1 MKKERIGA
9 INRNLVE
16 KTRCYKKL
24 TGISTVELVE
34 KLLSDFFNKIKLTN
48 DYIYIDEI
56 YYFNFKKLIENRE
69 VKASKNKL
77 SDNLKETFIVKKIPN
92 NLDEFDKTHNTFCYN
107 GIPEKHLG
115 IYSYNLFISKSTFK
129 DTELLQKYILFDYN
143 EKTKE
148 LILKLVDLTDITL
161 LIDLNK
167 IKSILNDLNEVNEIY
182 IEELKRIKKMPDKY
196 KLAYDYNRP
205 LFEFD
210 NPLLYISSSTVIESY
225 INAKQ
230 LAKTIHRTDLE
241 LYDEL
246 KGKYN
251 SNDLVIFRNGRLV
264 KNIKDNK
271 LDKTNEIESNK
282 NQINQ

>member
-9 INRNLVE
+9 IDGNLVE
-16 KTRCYKKL
+16 KTRYFKKL

-34 KLLSDFFNKIKLTN
+34 MLLSDFFNEIRLTN

-69 VKASKNKL
+69 VKASKNKIYT
-77 SDNLKETFIVKKIPN
+77 DLKESFIVKKIPN
-92 NLDEFDKTHNTFCYN
+92 NLDEFDKPHNTFCYN

-143 EKTKE
+143 EKTEE

-161 LIDLNK
+161 IIDLDKNK
-167 IKSILNDLNEVNEIY
+167 RVLNDLNKVNEIF
-182 IEELKRIKKMPDKY
+182 IEELKRIKKLPDEN
-196 KLAYDYNRP
+196 KLVYDYNKP

-210 NPLLYISSSTVIESY
+210 NPLLYLSSSTVIESY

-230 LAKTIHRTDLE
+230 LSKTIHRTDLK
-241 LYDEL
+241 LYNEL

-251 SNDLVIFRNGRLV
+251 SDDLVIFRNGRLI

-271 LDKTNEIESNK
+271 LDKTKEIESNK
-282 NQINQ
+282 NQN